1 MTMTSQDSQGSG
13 RETSQTSLDNS
24 NQTLSQSQATGSGS
38 HNGGR
43 VSSTNFSG
51 SDRIYP
57 TRSLVSIHPARS
69 THALSSP
76 AIEEVDEPLQ
86 QQPENPPVPTS
97 DVLPEAT
104 APISTR
110 DALAVSHNS
119 VSVNDEISSNTPATG
134 DLGYVMESVGP
145 VDRPTEAHSNEHEF
159 LMTSRLQH
167 IFTVNGHSVATEDG
181 KVTVERCEDEPI
193 RTPGT
198 IQSFGVMIAL
208 REESPSQL
216 VVRVVSENSQRI
228 LGFSPQQLFATENF
242 TDILSEGQRAVFLE
256 HLDYVRDDSY
266 DLVID
271 GPEVF
276 LLTIKQTSGNEDVQF
291 WCATH
296 VSQENKDIII
306 CEFELEN
313 DRLNPLNIEDQRY
326 PDTPISTLNTDPPP
340 SESQYAESTVS
351 ASNSVRSIRDARF
364 RKGNAASMQVFG
376 VLSQIQAQLSHIDDQ
391 ETLLKVTAGLVKELV
406 GFHRVMVYQF
416 DENANGRVVAELMDP
431 NITMDLFQGLHF
443 PASDIPAQARELY
456 KINKVRLLY
465 DRDHLAARLVC
476 RTLEDLE
483 TPLDMSHAYLRAMSP
498 IHNQYLANMKVRS
511 SMSISI
517 NAYDDLWGLISCHCY
532 GENGTRVPFPI
543 RKLCRLVGD
552 TVARNIERI
561 SRASDLQARVMMDSV
576 PKESDPSKYIVG
588 SSEDLLKLF
597 QADYGVLSIGNE
609 AKFFGGDT
617 NTQEVLALVEY
628 IRQRQITSILVS
640 HDIKQ
645 DFSDFNY
652 RPGLKRIS
660 GLLYV
665 PIAPNGNDFVVFF
678 RLGQVTSITWA
689 GNPHKP
695 VGGGIGP
702 LTPRQSFKEWRETT
716 LSRSKE
722 WSHFDLSTAG
732 VLGSVYARFIQVWRQ
747 KHILKQNSQL
757 TRLLLANSAHELRT
771 PLNAVINYLEI
782 AMEGALDEETRE
794 SLVHSYTASKSLVYL
809 INDLLDLATERGQ
822 QLIKNEP
829 FKLEATLRD
838 AFEFLSGEAKRKSIS
853 YTLKFN
859 SELPDTVLGD
869 KRRLRQ
875 VLINL
880 VTNAIEHTSQGGV
893 TVQISTSDVERGIAM
908 IEMSVIDTGSGMPK
922 STQERLFQELEEVYT
937 EKDWT
942 EDGDEN
948 SIAGQ
953 DRRVL
958 GTGLALIARVV
969 HILQGQL
976 IFKSKEGQ
984 GSRFKAIFGLR
995 IPEES
1000 SQNTLQDSTSSNLL
1014 ELPKPTANSEG
1025 EFVLVQ
1031 ADQDGIRQTSG
1042 DDSIYD
1048 DLGLGLSQSIKSL
1061 KLQKSLREE
1070 EGDTDHEPQLASNIS
1085 PRINEI
1091 PEQSSFLIP
1100 NTHQNPAHEHS
1111 QDICQDSS
1119 PRPPL
1124 SSSNDS
1130 KMTILVAEDNPV
1142 NSKILEKRLSK
1153 AGHTVHLTINGEACI
1168 KAFSTGKV
1176 VFHTILMDIQ
1186 VRANSP
1192 KVMIMSADQTLQMPI
1207 VDGIAATK
1215 AIRGI
1220 ESMRSESSVK
1230 DGNNRPSRIPI
1241 FAVSASL
1248 VERDE
1253 FSYIETGFDGWIM
1266 KPIQFSRLE
1275 TILDG
1280 VQNIDARKGPSGGR
1294 DWEKGGWFHIQ

>member
-1 MTMTSQDSQGSG
+1 MTMTSQGSQGSG
-13 RETSQTSLDNS
+13 PEASQTSLENS
-24 NQTLSQSQATGSGS
+24 SQTPSQSQATGSGS
-38 HNGGR
+38 QNDGR
-43 VSSTNFSG
+43 VSSTNLSG

-57 TRSLVSIHPARS
+57 IRSLVSMNPARS

-76 AIEEVDEPLQ
+76 AIEEVDEFP
-86 QQPENPPVPTS
+86 QQPEGPPVS
-97 DVLPEAT
+97 QSEAVPEA
-104 APISTR
+104 AVPISNR
-110 DALAVSHNS
+110 DTLAVSHNS

-134 DLGYVMESVGP
+134 DMEYVTESVGP
-145 VDRPTEAHSNEHEF
+145 VDGLSQGHHDEHGS

-167 IFTVNGHSVATEDG
+167 IFTENGHSVATEDG
-181 KVTVERCEDEPI
+181 KLTVERCEDEPI
-193 RTPGT
+193 RTPGA

-216 VVRVVSENSQRI
+216 VVRMVSENSQRI
-228 LGFSPQQLFATENF
+228 LGFSPQQLFATESF
-242 TDILSEGQRAVFLE
+242 TDLLSEAQRAVFLE

-266 DLVID
+266 DLIID

-276 LLTIKQTSGNEDVQF
+276 LLSIKQPSSNEDVRF

-306 CEFELEN
+306 CEFELE
-313 DRLNPLNIEDQRY
+313 DDHMNPLNIEDQKH
-326 PDTPISTLNTDPPP
+326 PETPISTLNTNPPP
-340 SESQYAESTVS
+340 TEDQLAESTVS

-364 RKGNAASMQVFG
+364 RKGNAAAMQVFG
-376 VLSQIQAQLSHIDDQ
+376 VLSQIQAQLSQIDDQ
-391 ETLLKVTAGLVKELV
+391 QTLLKVTAGLVKELV

-416 DENANGRVVAELMDP
+416 DENSNGRVVAELMDP

-465 DRDHLAARLVC
+465 NRDHLAARMVC

-532 GENGTRVPFPI
+532 GEKGTRVPFPI

-561 SRASDLQARVMMDSV
+561 SRASDLQARVMMNSV
-576 PKESDPSKYIVG
+576 PKETDPSKYIVG

-597 QADYGVLSIGNE
+597 QADYGVISIGNE
-609 AKFFGGDT
+609 AKLFGSDT

-628 IRQRQITSILVS
+628 IRQREITSILAS
-640 HDIKQ
+640 HDIKE

-652 RPGLKRIS
+652 RPGLTHVS

-665 PIAPNGNDFVVFF
+665 PIAPNGHDFVVFF
-678 RLGQVTSITWA
+678 RLGQVKSINWA

-702 LTPRQSFKEWRETT
+702 LTPRQSFKEWRETI
-716 LSRSKE
+716 LSRSKA

-732 VLGSVYARFIQVWRQ
+732 VLGSVYAKFIQVWRQ
-747 KHILKQNSQL
+747 KHILKKNSQL

-782 AMEGALDEETRE
+782 AMEATLDDETRE

-809 INDLLDLATERGQ
+809 INDLLDLATEKGQ
-822 QLIKNEP
+822 QLIKNES
-829 FKLEATLRD
+829 FNLEATLRD
-838 AFEFLSGEAKRKSIS
+838 AFEFLAAEAKRKHIS
-853 YTLKFN
+853 YSLKIG
-859 SELPDTVLGD
+859 SELPETVLGD
-869 KRRLRQ
+869 ERRLRQ
-875 VLINL
+875 VLVNL

-893 TVQISTSDVERGIAM
+893 TVQISTSQLKKGIAL
-908 IEMSVIDTGSGMPK
+908 IEMSVIDTGSGMSK

-937 EKDWT
+937 EKEWV
-942 EDGDEN
+942 EEGDEN
-948 SIAGQ
+948 SITGQ
-953 DRRVL
+953 NRHVL
-958 GTGLALIARVV
+958 GTGLALTARVV

-984 GSRFKAIFGLR
+984 GSRFKAIFGLQ
-995 IPEES
+995 ISGES
-1000 SQNTLQDSTSSNLL
+1000 EQLASHDSTRPNVL
-1014 ELPKPTANSEG
+1014 ELPKPTSTSEG
-1025 EFVLVQ
+1025 EFIL
-1031 ADQDGIRQTSG
+1031 AESNQDGIQQISG

-1048 DLGLGLSQSIKSL
+1048 DLGLGTSQSIESSRP
-1061 KLQKSLREE
+1061 QKGLCNEE
-1070 EGDTDHEPQLASNIS
+1070 ND
-1085 PRINEI
+1085 
-1091 PEQSSFLIP
+1091 
-1100 NTHQNPAHEHS
+1100 THQNPEPSLGNSS
-1111 QDICQDSS
+1111 QIEEVPNQSNALAPNVQQRPAQEPNQDKSEDS
-1119 PRPPL
+1119 TTHPMP

-1142 NSKILEKRLSK
+1142 NSKILEKRLGK
-1153 AGHTVHLTINGEACI
+1153 AGHTVHVTTNGEACI
-1168 KAFSTGKV
+1168 KAFSTGKD
-1176 VFHTILMDIQ
+1176 VFHAILMD
-1186 VRANSP
+1186 V
-1192 KVMIMSADQTLQMPI
+1192 QMPI

-1215 AIRGI
+1215 AIREI
-1220 ESMRSESSVK
+1220 ESKRSNSS
-1230 DGNNRPSRIPI
+1230 DTSEDHQPSRIPI

-1266 KPIQFSRLE
+1266 KPIHFSRLE
-1275 TILDG
+1275 TILEG
-1280 VQNIDARKGPSGGR
+1280 VYNLDARKGPAGDR